1 MTGYKVVKYNES
13 SGANYGRYTLSGIC
27 SPPSQFIVID
37 YPSNGLQNGS
47 PDGTALVDVTDQV
60 IEFISYEGSFV
71 ATDGVAAGMTSVDI
85 GISQSS
91 STAVGTSLQLTRT
104 GCNKSDFTWIKDA
117 SETKLSTN
125 QGQTISCVSTVTI
138 HESFLVFLPLVQ

>member
-1 MTGYKVVKYNES
+1 M
-13 SGANYGRYTLSGIC
+13 I
-27 SPPSQFIVID
+27 F
-37 YPSNGLQNGS
+37 
-47 PDGTALVDVTDQV
+47 

-138 HESFLVFLPLVQ
+138 HESFLVIFHMKIYLI